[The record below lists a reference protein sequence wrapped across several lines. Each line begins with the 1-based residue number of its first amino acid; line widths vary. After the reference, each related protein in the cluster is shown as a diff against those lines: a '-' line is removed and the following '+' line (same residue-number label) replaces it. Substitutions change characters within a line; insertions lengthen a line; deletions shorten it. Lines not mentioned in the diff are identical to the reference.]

1 MMKKRKKWIGQR
13 KRIKV
18 KATVLELSPVSKS
31 NNCPAYNDEVLKRKD
46 IEATGEEAIDV
57 NNLVCS
63 W

>member
-18 KATVLELSPVSKS
+18 EPTVPELSPTSKS